1 MKLYFDSLYFDYVII
16 GIQRY
21 KIFIYDKKNQSI
33 KLLDNI
39 EIIDKNSDRKYKAIV
54 TELSYHK
61 YIKSAIEE
69 VGFESVLPNTTSLY
83 EAVKIYENILYGEK
97 KYKDIEE
104 YGVLRIKFQ
113 LI

>member
-16 GIQRY
+16 GIQKY
-21 KIFIYDKKNQSI
+21 KIVIYDNKNQNI

-39 EIIDKNSDRKYKAIV
+39 EIIDKNSDRKYKATV

-61 YIKSAIEE
+61 CITNAIEE
-69 VGFESVLPNTTSLY
+69 VGFESVLPNATSLY
-83 EAVKIYENILYGEK
+83 EAVKIYKNLLYGEK
-97 KYKDIEE
+97 KYKDVEE